1 MIMKGFAVPILCLFL
16 AAAADAQGLGII
28 ECGDDTSVTAWE
40 KPGSLFVARQIS
52 CGETVLVLGHDSG
65 YVKIQFGNRIG
76 YVASMH
82 VRQTEAEL
90 QQAEPEE
97 PGVKLRPLAP
107 GEQKELPRPS
117 HTAAAE
123 RDSRSIA
130 GDAWQRRRNA
140 SLSFEMSRIEYK
152 EPQSVLPWDHTALFM
167 KEDGIMFGV
176 SGDYAFFPKRFM
188 LKLDG
193 RFSVGQ
199 VDYFSPASGSFPD
212 LRDYHLETRFSF
224 GYVYRASESARLIPF
239 AGIGYRYLVNKLG
252 EAEPGGYDRRT
263 KYLYSPV
270 GVEGTVILGNGWSI
284 AATAEYDLFWRGWQ
298 YSEMGDYDAA
308 LDTVVNT
315 QEAGWG
321 ARVSATFIRNL
332 GPVDFTFGPYIRYW
346 DVDNS
351 VINYYPDGTYVLEPF
366 NKSKEWGGKVGIRF

>member
-1 MIMKGFAVPILCLFL
+1 MCLFL
-16 AAAADAQGLGII
+16 AAAAHAQELGTIG
-28 ECGDDTSVTAWE
+28 CGEETSVTAWE

-52 CGETVLVLGHDSG
+52 CGETVLVLGHESG

-76 YVASMH
+76 YVSSRN
-82 VRQTEAEL
+82 VRLTEAA
-90 QQAEPEE
+90 QRQAEPEE
-97 PGVKLRPLAP
+97 GSVELRPSAP
-107 GEQKELPRPS
+107 GKQRELYQPS
-117 HTAAAE
+117 SIAAAE

-130 GDAWQRRRNA
+130 GDDWQRRRNA
-140 SLSFEMSRIEYK
+140 NLSFEISRIEYK

-167 KEDGIMFGV
+167 KENGIMFGV
-176 SGDYAFFPKRFM
+176 SGDYAFFPNRFM
-188 LKLDG
+188 LRLDG

-199 VDYFSPASGSFPD
+199 VDYLSPASGSFPG

-224 GYVYRASESARLIPF
+224 GYVYRASESAQLTPF
-239 AGIGYRYLVNKLG
+239 AGIGYRFLVNGLG

-263 KYLYSPV
+263 KYLYSPM
-270 GVEGTVILGNGWSI
+270 GLEGTVNLGNGWSI
-284 AATAEYDLFWRGWQ
+284 AATGEYDLFWRGWQ
-298 YSEMGDYDAA
+298 YSEMGDHDPA

-315 QEAGWG
+315 QKAGWG
-321 ARVSATFIRNL
+321 ARASATFIRNL
-332 GPVDFTFGPYIRYW
+332 GPVDFTFGPYLRYW